1 MVTTMTERRRF
12 SRQSLNEMI
21 LFRRVFSGTAT
32 LAPFRAGFLR
42 DISQGGILFETDEL
56 LAEGDV
62 IHVFFKERNSC
73 ADTHMR
79 ARVVRALEVG
89 VAYEVGATFMQQ

>member
-21 LFRRVFSGTAT
+21 LFRRVTGTAT

-42 DISQGGILFETDEL
+42 DISQGGVLFETDEL
-56 LAEGDV
+56 LAEGDM
-62 IHVFFKERNSC
+62 IDVFFKERNSC

-79 ARVVRALEVG
+79 ARIVRALEVG
-89 VAYEVGATFMQQ
+89 VAYEVGATFVQQ

>member
-1 MVTTMTERRRF
+1 MIKTMERRRCT
-12 SRQSLNEMI
+12 RQAISDMI
-21 LFRRVFSGTAT
+21 LFRRITGTKS

-62 IHVFFKERNSC
+62 IDVFFKEVNSC

-79 ARVVRALEVG
+79 GEVVRACENGVGYEVG
-89 VAYEVGATFMQQ
+89 VKFLRQ